1 MGVTMTTV
9 TRYQVTLVPL
19 VTMCLMTPMVSAGS
33 AYWWMGESGSFG
45 GGGNDNGVG
54 YGQQTHSQPQQIHNQ
69 PNVPHNSAG
78 SNNVITSNN
87 INAPNSGYEL
97 PATECAVGFK
107 CVSEMFCDQTG
118 TMVEYRVDLTQQ
130 QKKQRG
136 QLVPCMNQAL
146 GIFQVCCRKPASFDS
161 PRNPQQQQQSQPQQ
175 QPQQQFQQQQPQ
187 QQFQQQQQQCP
198 AVTSLPAVSSC
209 AVKKSNCWSVGQ
221 TDVDCLDNALC
232 CFDGCA
238 NVCQGRGPIAGN
250 PGPSQNPVRQ
260 PTVVVAPQT
269 PAQVPVQAPPLPVTQ
284 PVYQPQNQGQQYPVQ
299 NLPQKPKKQNKKP
312 AKVFSPQPQQ
322 QQPSSSADQQP
333 FIQCP
338 SAMKCVPKIN
348 CDFNGVMV
356 NYEVRLNRVQE
367 EGRVPLIPC
376 FNQRGNTVDVCC
388 RDPNYKDPW
397 PDMNNGNGN
406 GNFNGNNGNNNNNR
420 KKNHN
425 NNKQNKRQQQKQL
438 QVSNGNIRNGYGK

>member
-1 MGVTMTTV
+1 MGSVTMMTV
-9 TRYQVTLVPL
+9 NKNQGALVPV

-54 YGQQTHSQPQQIHNQ
+54 YGQQSQSQPQKIHNQ
-69 PNVPHNSAG
+69 PNVPHNSGGSG
-78 SNNVITSNN
+78 SNNFISNNN
-87 INAPNSGYEL
+87 INNNPNSGYDL
-97 PATECAVGFK
+97 PSTECAVGYK
-107 CVSEMFCDQTG
+107 CVSELFCDQTG
-118 TMVEYRVDLTQQ
+118 TMVSYRVDLTDQ

-146 GIFQVCCRKPASFDS
+146 GKFEVCCRKPASFDS
-161 PRNPQQQQQSQPQQ
+161 PRNPQQES

-187 QQFQQQQQQCP
+187 LQQQPQYQQQQQPPNSACP

-209 AVKKSNCWSVGQ
+209 AGKKSNCWSVGQ

-260 PTVVVAPQT
+260 PQPVVTPQV
-269 PAQVPVQAPPLPVTQ
+269 PAQVNPAPPLPVTQ
-284 PVYQPQNQGQQYPVQ
+284 PVYQPQNQGQYPVQ
-299 NLPQKPKKQNKKP
+299 SPPQKPKKQNKKP
-312 AKVFSPQPQQ
+312 AKVFSPQPQRQ
-322 QQPSSSADQQP
+322 QSSSAEQQP

-376 FNQRGNTVDVCC
+376 FNQRGNSVDVCC

-397 PDMNNGNGN
+397 PDVNNGNGN
-406 GNFNGNNGNNNNNR
+406 FNGNNNNNR

-425 NNKQNKRQQQKQL
+425 KQNKQKQQQQF

>member
-161 PRNPQQQQQSQPQQ
+161 PRNPQQQS
-175 QPQQQFQQQQPQ
+175 QPQQQFQQQQSQFQ
-187 QQFQQQQQQCP
+187 QQPQFQQQQSLNSACP
-198 AVTSLPAVSSC
+198 AVTSL
-209 AVKKSNCWSVGQ
+209 
-221 TDVDCLDNALC
+221 
-232 CFDGCA
+232 
-238 NVCQGRGPIAGN
+238 
-250 PGPSQNPVRQ
+250 
-260 PTVVVAPQT
+260 
-269 PAQVPVQAPPLPVTQ
+269 
-284 PVYQPQNQGQQYPVQ
+284 
-299 NLPQKPKKQNKKP
+299 
-312 AKVFSPQPQQ
+312 
-322 QQPSSSADQQP
+322 
-333 FIQCP
+333 
-338 SAMKCVPKIN
+338 
-348 CDFNGVMV
+348 
-356 NYEVRLNRVQE
+356 
-367 EGRVPLIPC
+367 
-376 FNQRGNTVDVCC
+376 
-388 RDPNYKDPW
+388 
-397 PDMNNGNGN
+397 
-406 GNFNGNNGNNNNNR
+406 
-420 KKNHN
+420 
-425 NNKQNKRQQQKQL
+425 
-438 QVSNGNIRNGYGK
+438 

>member
-19 VTMCLMTPMVSAGS
+19 VTMSLMTPMVSAGS

-54 YGQQTHSQPQQIHNQ
+54 YGQQTQSQPQQIHNQ

-107 CVSEMFCDQTG
+107 CVSEMFCDQSG

-175 QPQQQFQQQQPQ
+175 LCHLVQERNPTAGALVKLMLTAWTMLSVALMVVPMCVREEDLLLVIQDLPKIRFDNPHLLEFLLLKLRLRFLFRHLPFRLLNLFINLKIRDNNTQFKIFHKSPRSRIRNQQRCFLHNLSNNNHLLQQI
-187 QQFQQQQQQCP
+187 
-198 AVTSLPAVSSC
+198 
-209 AVKKSNCWSVGQ
+209 N
-221 TDVDCLDNALC
+221 N
-232 CFDGCA
+232 
-238 NVCQGRGPIAGN
+238 
-250 PGPSQNPVRQ
+250 
-260 PTVVVAPQT
+260 
-269 PAQVPVQAPPLPVTQ
+269 
-284 PVYQPQNQGQQYPVQ
+284 
-299 NLPQKPKKQNKKP
+299 
-312 AKVFSPQPQQ
+312 
-322 QQPSSSADQQP
+322 PSSS
-333 FIQCP
+333 
-338 SAMKCVPKIN
+338 
-348 CDFNGVMV
+348 
-356 NYEVRLNRVQE
+356 VQ
-367 EGRVPLIPC
+367 V
-376 FNQRGNTVDVCC
+376 Q
-388 RDPNYKDPW
+388 
-397 PDMNNGNGN
+397 
-406 GNFNGNNGNNNNNR
+406 
-420 KKNHN
+420 
-425 NNKQNKRQQQKQL
+425 
-438 QVSNGNIRNGYGK
+438 

>member
-19 VTMCLMTPMVSAGS
+19 VTMC
-33 AYWWMGESGSFG
+33 
-45 GGGNDNGVG
+45 
-54 YGQQTHSQPQQIHNQ
+54 QQTHSQPQQIHNQ

-161 PRNPQQQQQSQPQQ
+161 SRNPQQS
-175 QPQQQFQQQQPQ
+175 QPQQQFQQQH
-187 QQFQQQQQQCP
+187 QQCP

-209 AVKKSNCWSVGQ
+209 AGKKSNCWSVGQ

-238 NVCQGRGPIAGN
+238 NVCQGRGKSIILFTGPI
-250 PGPSQNPVRQ
+250 
-260 PTVVVAPQT
+260 
-269 PAQVPVQAPPLPVTQ
+269 
-284 PVYQPQNQGQQYPVQ
+284 
-299 NLPQKPKKQNKKP
+299 
-312 AKVFSPQPQQ
+312 
-322 QQPSSSADQQP
+322 
-333 FIQCP
+333 
-338 SAMKCVPKIN
+338 
-348 CDFNGVMV
+348 
-356 NYEVRLNRVQE
+356 
-367 EGRVPLIPC
+367 
-376 FNQRGNTVDVCC
+376 
-388 RDPNYKDPW
+388 
-397 PDMNNGNGN
+397 
-406 GNFNGNNGNNNNNR
+406 
-420 KKNHN
+420 
-425 NNKQNKRQQQKQL
+425 
-438 QVSNGNIRNGYGK
+438 